1 MSEHSSYTS
10 GSGLSCG
17 DNEGPIDGWLGIRPR
32 IPLPRQP
39 NADGR
44 PVWEPPIF
52 DYTDLIGEEYDQKR
66 KTVQEYTNDV
76 AKTTDFL
83 DADIEVELLQMYYNW
98 SCRNE
103 EGSWYIR
110 KDGVHDN
117 FFYGLS
123 LAINLDLLSAR
134 DKFYM
139 FKFLVEPNDDGTYT
153 VYSHE

>member
-17 DNEGPIDGWLGIRPR
+17 DNEGPIDGWLAIRPR
-32 IPLPRQP
+32 IPLPRQS

-66 KTVQEYTNDV
+66 KAVQEYTNDV

-83 DADIEVELLQMYYNW
+83 DADKKL
-98 SCRNE
+98 SCSRCTTT
-103 EGSWYIR
+103 GP
-110 KDGVHDN
+110 
-117 FFYGLS
+117 
-123 LAINLDLLSAR
+123 A
-134 DKFYM
+134 
-139 FKFLVEPNDDGTYT
+139 GTRR
-153 VYSHE
+153 VPGI